1 MPEPAFDVPD
11 SSPPLPPVPGADAS
25 VGKGDAPLASVG
37 KTGGTPVKS
46 IDDLIGP
53 KGDLS
58 VLQEQKIG
66 AEGGMIAAEDR
77 KQAAY
82 RARQERMIAAEGAT
96 MDDLNP
102 WSAEKELSSRKTD
115 LWEQFGS
122 PGFVIAMLASSF
134 SGAPM
139 NSALNAGA
147 AAMNA
152 INSGDMDKYEK
163 AYDAWKENSKLT
175 LKRLDLE
182 EKQFDQIGELAKSD
196 AGSAHAKLA
205 ATLAQFDDKRKL
217 ALYQAGLEPELWKA
231 IEQQKVSKVE
241 LQKAT
246 DLIEQNE
253 IRRRIIN
260 ADPDFKSGDP
270 KKMAAAIHRA
280 DAAMQGDDSK
290 MTPDQRFQLLWYR
303 EHPEGK
309 SDEFAKAYG
318 EFKRGEHPN
327 PGAENVPMVLQ
338 SWTDARGGQPPTPEM
353 KSIIQSAYQTKGS
366 IGGSRIAQ
374 IGTALATIKQRMA
387 AGERLDDDAQE
398 KILREAVQQ
407 APTGMTLDKESADL
421 IADQYL
427 AGDRMAAAGFA
438 RSAQNMAMI
447 RKSIREKA
455 KEQGLS
461 GADLAMRIAEFHGI
475 VSAETAAGRREVTIG
490 MFANEARTVI
500 DIAKRASKDVPR
512 GEFIPFNRAML
523 AFEKNTGDPKVVKLG
538 AALNAVINTYAK
550 AINGGQQGTVSDKD
564 HAREIV
570 ELAYSDNQMD
580 AVYSIMEQELQAA
593 LDAPGQVK
601 QSLRD
606 LHSGKVKPAPGDP
619 GVIKYDSSGNR
630 VQ

>member
-66 AEGGMIAAEDR
+66 AAGGML
-77 KQAAY
+77 
-82 RARQERMIAAEGAT
+82 AAEGAT

-217 ALYQAGLEPELWKA
+217 ALYQAGLEPELW
-231 IEQQKVSKVE
+231 
-241 LQKAT
+241 
-246 DLIEQNE
+246 
-253 IRRRIIN
+253 
-260 ADPDFKSGDP
+260 
-270 KKMAAAIHRA
+270 M
-280 DAAMQGDDSK
+280 
-290 MTPDQRFQLLWYR
+290 
-303 EHPEGK
+303 
-309 SDEFAKAYG
+309 
-318 EFKRGEHPN
+318 
-327 PGAENVPMVLQ
+327 
-338 SWTDARGGQPPTPEM
+338 
-353 KSIIQSAYQTKGS
+353 
-366 IGGSRIAQ
+366 
-374 IGTALATIKQRMA
+374 
-387 AGERLDDDAQE
+387 
-398 KILREAVQQ
+398 
-407 APTGMTLDKESADL
+407 
-421 IADQYL
+421 
-427 AGDRMAAAGFA
+427 
-438 RSAQNMAMI
+438 
-447 RKSIREKA
+447 
-455 KEQGLS
+455 
-461 GADLAMRIAEFHGI
+461 
-475 VSAETAAGRREVTIG
+475 
-490 MFANEARTVI
+490 
-500 DIAKRASKDVPR
+500 
-512 GEFIPFNRAML
+512 
-523 AFEKNTGDPKVVKLG
+523 
-538 AALNAVINTYAK
+538 
-550 AINGGQQGTVSDKD
+550 
-564 HAREIV
+564 
-570 ELAYSDNQMD
+570 
-580 AVYSIMEQELQAA
+580 
-593 LDAPGQVK
+593 
-601 QSLRD
+601 
-606 LHSGKVKPAPGDP
+606 
-619 GVIKYDSSGNR
+619 
-630 VQ
+630 